1 MGLEACGARV
11 VEASNA
17 ATARQ
22 FVQTQPL
29 NLVVTDLAMPREDGV
44 SLLKWLRARLPD
56 HNGTPAVIAVTAFY
70 VPGYAAYFQKP
81 IKIEDFVATVASVLG
96 RGRGGGA
103 SESSRHGASHADHQ
117 VASALEDVEPLRK
130 TARHRALFRR
140 RPPPIVDDECV
151 AVVETIASSQQ
162 PVQAVGVSADDD
174 DAPEMRQDLD
184 RGVDRRR

>member
-103 SESSRHGASHADHQ
+103 KR
-117 VASALEDVEPLRK
+117 VEP
-130 TARHRALFRR
+130 ARRLACGSPGSLGSRGCRAAEENGA
-140 RPPPIVDDECV
+140 PPR
-151 AVVETIASSQQ
+151 AVPT
-162 PVQAVGVSADDD
+162 PSA
-174 DAPEMRQDLD
+174 A
-184 RGVDRRR
+184 DRR